1 MILHALTFP
10 VTRQARPNTYPALSL
25 FYTLLEIIIYKMSIM
40 FSHYKP
46 IRKVFKEVMEK
57 SSIIFPYHFYDLPP
71 AGDYKECRFKAFYPL
86 SYTAYLMP
94 LVEISL
100 GKGTG

>member
-1 MILHALTFP
+1 
-10 VTRQARPNTYPALSL
+10 
-25 FYTLLEIIIYKMSIM
+25 MSIM
-40 FSHYKP
+40 FSNYKP

-100 GKGTG
+100 GKQLSHEVNFLTSFELSYAFLL